1 MGPKANVTYA
11 HITAATAHS
20 LLRGEA
26 AYSELQATEIYLDA
40 YSTNRYISGD
50 FSALTDALAVATTKL
65 SIDSFGLTESQVIAL
80 AKEASDSFGFV
91 ETVGIFLEIVRD
103 FSDSIGTTDASVLV
117 FDKGAVDALTFSD
130 SRAAVLESS
139 KTDGVTL
146 GEVEAKQLNKAATD
160 SSSITDLFGRAV
172 VFARHFTDA
181 FALDEAVLINPDI
194 GVNKS
199 NIFSFTD
206 TFSYQMVIGNNSVLN
221 SSALNTYTLSS

>member
-1 MGPKANVTYA
+1 MGPKANVTYT

-65 SIDSFGLTESQVIAL
+65 PIDSFGLTESQVIAL
-80 AKEASDSFGFV
+80 AKE
-91 ETVGIFLEIVRD
+91 
-103 FSDSIGTTDASVLV
+103 
-117 FDKGAVDALTFSD
+117 
-130 SRAAVLESS
+130 
-139 KTDGVTL
+139 
-146 GEVEAKQLNKAATD
+146 ATD

-181 FALDEAVLINPDI
+181 FALDEAVLINPNT

-206 TFSYQMVIGNNSVLN
+206 TFSYQMVTGNNSVLN